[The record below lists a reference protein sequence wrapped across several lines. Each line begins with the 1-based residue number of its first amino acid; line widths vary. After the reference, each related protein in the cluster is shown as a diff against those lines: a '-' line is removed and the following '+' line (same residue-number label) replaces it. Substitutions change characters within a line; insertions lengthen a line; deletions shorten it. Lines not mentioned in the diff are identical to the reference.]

1 MKLVELEQ
9 VMEMEKVKE
18 TVIQFHRLPEQTIV
32 HHFHTK
38 IWLFIELFP
47 LKLNFTVE
55 NSFWPE
61 EQV

>member
-9 VMEMEKVKE
+9 VMVREKVKE
-18 TVIQFHRLPEQTIV
+18 MVNQFHRLQELTIV

-38 IWLFIELFP
+38 ILLFIELFP
-47 LKLNFTVE
+47 LKFKFTVE